1 MVQITFGKPDIV
13 RKFNNSY
20 IIALSLIAFFTIASQ
35 LVIQFFLKNQK
46 LDAKIINIA
55 GRQRM
60 LSQKI
65 TKHTFLIA
73 NAKDSLSFVKEKQK
87 LKEAFNLWFLSH
99 QALLEG
105 DEALGLPFQ
114 EKSQENTALFQ
125 QLVPHYQRLKES
137 SEKILALNYSS
148 QSLVEKQFL
157 PEIIRHEPDFLV
169 LMNKIVLQYEVEAN
183 EKVENLGLIEVA
195 LMIITLL
202 TLLLE
207 AILIFRPVVKKTK
220 LYVKDIKEKNQTL
233 LKQEEELKQN
243 LEEITAIQENLEEN
257 QKNLKI
263 ALAEN
268 LSISA
273 ALDKSAIISI
283 TDLKGNII
291 KVNEVFCKVSGFTE
305 KEVIGRNQRII
316 NSGYHPKGFW
326 KKLWS
331 TVGKG
336 QTWRDEVKN
345 KTKNGDFYW
354 VDAVVNPIYDEN
366 GRIYRYF
373 SIRYLITE
381 RKVAEQKLT
390 GLYRDI
396 NASIQYAQRIQK
408 AVLPAPDKLQTTL
421 PESFVFFRPLDIVS
435 GDFYFYAQKGH
446 STILVAADCTGHGV
460 PGAFMSL
467 IGNDLLYEIVNVLNI
482 TDPDKILNLLRQEVI
497 RVLNQKEENN
507 EDGMD
512 IVVCTIHLIPE
523 HLQLA
528 LGKPH
533 MEYAGAMNPI
543 IYFQEGKIHQIK
555 GDRIIIGGVK
565 DEKEVSFTKHR
576 IALDK
581 PTVFYI
587 FSDGIQDQ
595 FGGKN
600 NKKFTPKRLRNLLQ
614 EVHQKPMQEQKEI
627 ISSTIEDWR
636 KQGQEKQID
645 DMLLIGVKV

>member
-1 MVQITFGKPDIV
+1 LVQITFGKPDIV